1 MKKNTARIVVNAI
14 LAAAVFVVWILN
26 FVIWKGSWNDL
37 RYFTVLSNLLAGVTA
52 VLWIVVYAVKR
63 RTPVWLTILKYLAT
77 VSVFV
82 TFLVILAFLG
92 PIHGYGKVYHG
103 TNLYY
108 HLFIPLFA
116 IAEEIVFGEEISF
129 KQSLFAIAPPIV
141 YGIGYLTNCLVNGIG
156 EEWATRNDWYGFLLW
171 GYGVGV
177 LIFVVICAISWG
189 LGLVLRALKRL
200 ARKISWAEDAE

>member
-1 MKKNTARIVVNAI
+1 MKKNTFRIIFNAV
-14 LAAAVFVVWILN
+14 LAVAVFTVWVLN
-26 FVIWKGSWNDL
+26 FVLWKGSWADL

-52 VLWIVVYAVKR
+52 VIWIVVYAIKR
-63 RTPVWLTILKYLAT
+63 RTPLWLTILKYVAT

-92 PIHGYGKVYHG
+92 PIHGYGRVYSG

-116 IAEEIVFGEEISF
+116 IAEEVLFGEDVSF
-129 KQSLFAIAPPIV
+129 KQSLFAVAPPLL
-141 YGIGYLTNCLVNGIG
+141 YGIGYLANCLVNGIG

-171 GYGVGV
+171 GYGVGALV
-177 LIFVVICAISWG
+177 FIVICAMAWG
-189 LGLVLRALKRL
+189 LGLALRALRKP
-200 ARKISWAEDAE
+200 ARKIPWENE